1 MLEGLPRRRHRADKP
16 QIFKKKSRGEIEKA
30 TEVKMVLRLDKNDI
44 ATLISLV
51 SREID
56 RVAESERKRGFEIST
71 FPQGLVDIRNKLLP
85 MLADTNPLS
94 NLSNEELPEFRQYAR
109 RKYRAE
115 LDEDLI
121 TMIEDL
127 IERQR
132 QRVTT

>member
-1 MLEGLPRRRHRADKP
+1 
-16 QIFKKKSRGEIEKA
+16 
-30 TEVKMVLRLDKNDI
+30 MVLRLDKNDI

-56 RVAESERKRGFEIST
+56 RVAEFERKRGFEIST
-71 FPQGLVDIRNKLLP
+71 SSQGLVDIRNKLLP
-85 MLADTNPLS
+85 MIADTNLLF

-109 RKYRAE
+109 RKYRTE